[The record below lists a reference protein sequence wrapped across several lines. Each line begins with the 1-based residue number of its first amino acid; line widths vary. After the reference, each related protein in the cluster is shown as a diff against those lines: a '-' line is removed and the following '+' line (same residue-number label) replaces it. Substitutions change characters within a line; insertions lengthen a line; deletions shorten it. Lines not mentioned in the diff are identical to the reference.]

1 MQAFWHWIRR
11 EGHLPRHAKL
21 LGAAAFALGLACA
34 VMPRTGVLRL
44 EPIAVVCGAV
54 CLWTGLSALGYGVFV
69 LLAMD
74 MILSPAFWRGLTHWA
89 APGSLADSAGAYFDL
104 VGMIAMSVA
113 LVRQAVV
120 RRSEGQTATSEQDSD
135 TEPN

>member
-11 EGHLPRHAKL
+11 DDHFPRHAKL

-44 EPIAVVCGAV
+44 EPIAVVCGTV
-54 CLWTGLSALGYGVFV
+54 CLWAGLSALGYGVFV

-74 MILSPAFWRGLTHWA
+74 LILSPAFWRSLTHLA

-104 VGMIAMSVA
+104 VGVIAMSVA
-113 LVRQAVV
+113 LVRQALV
-120 RRSEGQTATSEQDSD
+120 RSSGDKAAAPTQDSD
-135 TEPN
+135 PTPN